1 MAVDILLGLQWGDE
15 GKGKIVD
22 FLSPKY
28 QVVARFQGGPNAGH
42 TLEFDGI
49 KHVLHQI
56 PSGIFHS
63 NIKNIIGNGVVLDP
77 IVFKREILSLEKYKI
92 DFSKNLFISKK
103 TQIIIPTH
111 SLLDKAYEKSK
122 GDNKIGSTL
131 RGIGPAYQ
139 DKIARQGLR
148 VGDIISGEFK
158 ERYDRLVANHKTIL
172 DFYQFDYN
180 SPESEKDYLKDLE
193 KNFFEAVEFIKNFNI
208 VDSEYFINESV
219 KKKETILAEGAQG
232 SMLDIDFGSYP
243 FVTSSNTMAA
253 GACTGLGIAPA
264 HVGNVFGIFKAYCT
278 RVGGGPFPTEQLN
291 EDGDTLRKEGNE
303 FGSTTGRPRRCG
315 WIDLPALKY
324 AIMLNGV
331 TEMLMMKADV
341 LNSFKEIKVCTH
353 YKLSDGSLTDM
364 LPYDLCEE
372 NYEPVY
378 KTMKGWNCSLA
389 NISSYKGLPAELS
402 AYIKFLESQLNVP
415 VTVVSVGPD
424 RTETIISSKTIGKA
438 KASKSAKST
447 TANKAKTKAAVKK
460 PVAKKKVAAKKPD
473 AKKKVTAK
481 KTVASKRTALKKP
494 VAAKKKIV
502 KKKK

>member
-22 FLSPKY
+22 VLSPKY

-77 IVFKREILSLEKYKI
+77 AVFKKEILSLEKYKI
-92 DFSKNLFISKK
+92 DFSKNLFLSKK
-103 TQIIIPTH
+103 TQIIIPSH
-111 SLLDKAYEKSK
+111 RLLDAAYEKSK

-148 VGDIISGEFK
+148 VGDIISGNFK
-158 ERYDRLVANHKTIL
+158 EKYERLVSVHKTIL
-172 DFYQFDYN
+172 DFYKFEYDLP
-180 SPESEKDYLKDLE
+180 SLEKD
-193 KNFFEAVEFIKNFNI
+193 FFEAIEFVKKFNI
-208 VDSEYFINESV
+208 VDSEYFINQCI
-219 KKKETILAEGAQG
+219 KNNETILAEGAQG
-232 SMLDIDFGSYP
+232 SLLDIDFGSYP

-264 HVGNVFGIFKAYCT
+264 HVGKVFGIFKAYCT
-278 RVGGGPFPTEQLN
+278 RVGSGPFPTELLN
-291 EDGDTLRKEGNE
+291 AEGETLRKEGNE

-324 AIMLNGV
+324 AIMLSGV

-353 YKLSDGSLTDM
+353 YKLADGSLTDM
-364 LPYDLCEE
+364 LPYDLCDQ

-389 NISSYKGLPAELS
+389 GISSYDRLPAEL
-402 AYIKFLESQLNVP
+402 AEYISFLESQLNVP
-415 VTVVSVGPD
+415 ITVVSVGPD
-424 RTETIISSKTIGKA
+424 RTQTIISSKTVLA
-438 KASKSAKST
+438 
-447 TANKAKTKAAVKK
+447 
-460 PVAKKKVAAKKPD
+460 
-473 AKKKVTAK
+473 
-481 KTVASKRTALKKP
+481 
-494 VAAKKKIV
+494 
-502 KKKK
+502 